1 MSAPKKIV
9 LALVVLSV
17 LGAAGVLA
25 VRNSRETAAE
35 VRTEIVGSRDLVST
49 ITATGNVRPRRQ
61 VNISSDVQGRVVE
74 LNVDEGDEVERGQI
88 LLRIDPTQ
96 SEAVVSRAQATLA
109 QAEAQ
114 VSQARTNLAQARR
127 ELDRLEGILARDP
140 NLVSRQALEDAQSR
154 VDLQTATLSSVE
166 FGVAQARAGLEEA
179 LELRAR
185 TTIAAPISGRVTR
198 LNIETGETVVI
209 GTMNNPGSLLL
220 TISDLSA
227 IEAVLRVDET
237 DLPLIALGDS
247 AVVELDAFPGQGF
260 AASVVKIGN
269 SAIQASSGARTSV
282 DFEVIL
288 TLLDPPASLRPD
300 LSATADIIV
309 ERRVQALSVPI
320 IAVTVRDDTTA
331 VAPGAGAATDGTAGG
346 TTGGTAPAQA
356 PGLTRPSVR
365 SGGSVSSSG
374 VPRRE
379 GVFVVRD
386 GKAVWTPITIG
397 ITGQD
402 YFEVLSGLAP
412 GDEVI
417 SGPFQRIQTLK
428 DGDPVRVS
436 NVGGE
441 TPAPAR

>member
-1 MSAPKKIV
+1 MSASRKIV
-9 LALVVLSV
+9 LALVVVVALSV
-17 LGAAGVLA
+17 AGVFA
-25 VRNSRETAAE
+25 VRNSRESGAE
-35 VRTEIVGSRDLVST
+35 VRTELLETRELVST

-74 LNVDEGDEVERGQI
+74 LNVDEGDEVELGRI

-96 SEAVVSRAQATLA
+96 SEAVVSRSRATLA

-114 VSQARTNLAQARR
+114 VTQAQTNLTQSLR
-127 ELDRLEGILARDP
+127 ELERLQGILARDP

-154 VDLQTATLSSVE
+154 VELQRATLSSVE
-166 FGVAQARAGLEEA
+166 YGVAQARAGLEEA
-179 LELRAR
+179 LELRSR

-227 IEAVLRVDET
+227 VEAVLRVDET

-247 AVVELDAFPGQGF
+247 AVVELDAFPGRGF
-260 AASVVKIGN
+260 AGRVAKIGN
-269 SAIQASSGARTSV
+269 SAIQAAGGARTSV

-288 TLLDPPASLRPD
+288 TLLDPPAELRPD

-309 ERRVQALSVPI
+309 ERRTQALAVPI
-320 IAVTVRDDTTA
+320 IAVTVRDDSTGVASAEAPSAPSGA
-331 VAPGAGAATDGTAGG
+331 V
-346 TTGGTAPAQA
+346 
-356 PGLTRPSVR
+356 RPSVR
-365 SGGSVSSSG
+365 GATGSGGANGG
-374 VPRRE
+374 VIRQE
-379 GVFVVRD
+379 GVFVVRE
-386 GKAVWTPITIG
+386 GRAVWTPVTIG

-402 YFEVLSGLAP
+402 YFEVLSGLQV
-412 GDEVI
+412 GDEVV

-428 DGDPVRVS
+428 DGDLVKVTNPTSTGTSR
-436 NVGGE
+436 
-441 TPAPAR
+441 